1 MKRQRRRKHSTEFKR
16 EAVALVTEHGYSYAD
31 AGRSLNVNANLISRW
46 KRELGDNA
54 AGVFPGNGKRSAEQ
68 QRIHD
73 LEMENRRLRMERE
86 ILKKATAFF
95 VKESS

>member
-1 MKRQRRRKHSTEFKR
+1 MKRQRRKHSSEFKR

-46 KRELGDNA
+46 KREFENNA
-54 AGVFPGNGKRSAEQ
+54 AGAFPGQGKRTADQ
-68 QRIHD
+68 QRIYE
-73 LEMENRRLRMERE
+73 LEKEIHRLRMEKE